1 MIRENQKFLNNI
13 QVIVDIAIIVVSFL
27 LAYYIRFY
35 ILNGYKSMSFSDLFI
50 PILISIPMYLL
61 LYTIFDL
68 YTAKRTKSIYK
79 EIFDI
84 VKVNFVA
91 ALVLILGLYVFKIVN
106 FSRVTLALFVILNTT
121 ITSINRICLRY
132 TLRKYRKKGLNQ
144 KHCLIIGATSTS
156 KELINRINKNKHWG
170 YNVVGIIDN
179 HKNKDGYFEDF
190 KVIGNFEDV
199 EYVLDNKH
207 IDIVFITISAEEY
220 IHIGS
225 LLKACERAGVKTNI
239 IPYYHKYVPAKP
251 RMDDL
256 DGLTMVDTRY
266 VPLDSYI
273 MAFSKRIFDIVFSL
287 FAIILASPIMLLSVI
302 MIKLTSPGPVI
313 YKQER
318 VGLNRKKFYMYK
330 FRSMKVQ
337 TEEEE
342 KTKWSTKNDPRKT
355 KWGSFMRKTSIDE
368 LPQFFNVLKGDMSI
382 IGPRPERPY
391 FVEKFRDEIPRY
403 MIKHQVRPGITGW
416 AQVSGFRGDTSIE
429 GRIEHDLEYIENWT
443 FLFDIKIVF
452 LTIFKGFVNKNAY

>member
-13 QVIVDIAIIVVSFL
+13 QIIVDMVIIVVSFL
-27 LAYYIRFY
+27 FAYYIRFY
-35 ILNGYKSMSFSDLFI
+35 ILDGHISMSFKEFFI

-84 VKVNFVA
+84 VKVNFA
-91 ALVLILGLYVFKIVN
+91 GALILILGLYVFKIVN
-106 FSRVTLALFVILNTT
+106 FSRVTLAIFIILNTT

-144 KHCLIIGATSTS
+144 KHCLIIGATNTS

-179 HKNKDGYFEDF
+179 HKNNDEYFEGF
-190 KVIGNFEDV
+190 KVIGNFEDI
-199 EYVLDNKH
+199 EYVLDHKH
-207 IDIVFITISAEEY
+207 IDIVFIAISAEEY

-225 LLKACERAGVKTNI
+225 LLKACERGGVKTNI

-443 FLFDIKIVF
+443 FFFDIKIVF
-452 LTIFKGFVNKNAY
+452 LTIFNGFVNKNAY

>member
-13 QVIVDIAIIVVSFL
+13 QVIVDMAIIVVSFL

-61 LYTIFDL
+61 LYTMFDL

-91 ALVLILGLYVFKIVN
+91 ALILILGLYVFKIVN

-144 KHCLIIGATSTS
+144 KHCLIIGATNTS
-156 KELINRINKNKHWG
+156 KELISRINKNKHWG

-287 FAIILASPIMLLSVI
+287 FAIILVSPIMLLSVI

-443 FLFDIKIVF
+443 FFFDIKIVF

>member
-13 QVIVDIAIIVVSFL
+13 QVIVDMAIIVVSFL

-68 YTAKRTKSIYK
+68 YTPKRTKSIYK

-91 ALVLILGLYVFKIVN
+91 ALILILGLYVFKIVN
-106 FSRVTLALFVILNTT
+106 FSRVALALFVILNTT

-144 KHCLIIGATSTS
+144 KHCLIIGATNTS

-190 KVIGNFEDV
+190 KVIGNFEDI

-287 FAIILASPIMLLSVI
+287 FAIILVSPIMLLSVI

>member
-13 QVIVDIAIIVVSFL
+13 QIIVDMAIIVVSFL

-91 ALVLILGLYVFKIVN
+91 ALILILGLYVFKIVN

-121 ITSINRICLRY
+121 ITSINRLCLRY

-144 KHCLIIGATSTS
+144 KHCLIIGATNTS

-199 EYVLDNKH
+199 EYVLDNRH

-287 FAIILASPIMLLSVI
+287 FAIILVSPIMLLSVI

-443 FLFDIKIVF
+443 FFFDIKIVF
-452 LTIFKGFVNKNAY
+452 LTIFKGFINKNAY

>member
-13 QVIVDIAIIVVSFL
+13 QIIVDMAIIVVSFL

-68 YTAKRTKSIYK
+68 YTPKRTKSIYK

-91 ALVLILGLYVFKIVN
+91 ALILILGLYVFKIVN

-121 ITSINRICLRY
+121 ITSINRLCLRY

-199 EYVLDNKH
+199 EYVLDDKH

-220 IHIGS
+220 IHIES

-273 MAFSKRIFDIVFSL
+273 MAFSKRVFDIVFSL
-287 FAIILASPIMLLSVI
+287 FAIILVSPIMLLSVI

-452 LTIFKGFVNKNAY
+452 LTIFKGFINKNAY

>member
-1 MIRENQKFLNNI
+1 MIKENQKFLNKI
-13 QVIVDIAIIVVSFL
+13 QVIMDMTIIVVSFL

-35 ILNGYKSMSFSDLFI
+35 ILDGYISMSFKDLFI

-61 LYTIFDL
+61 LYIIFDL
-68 YTAKRTKSIYK
+68 YTPKRTKNIYK

-84 VKVNFVA
+84 VKVNFIA
-91 ALVLILGLYVFKIVN
+91 ALILILGLYVFKIVN
-106 FSRVTLALFVILNTT
+106 FSRITLALFVILNTT
-121 ITSINRICLRY
+121 ITSINRLSLRY

-144 KHCLIIGATSTS
+144 KHCLIIGATNTS
-156 KELINRINKNKHWG
+156 KELIYRINKNKHWG
-170 YNVVGIIDN
+170 YNVVGIIDDY
-179 HKNKDGYFEDF
+179 KTKDEEFEGF
-190 KVIGNFEDV
+190 KVIGNFKDIKSI
-199 EYVLDNKH
+199 LDNKH
-207 IDIVFITISAEEY
+207 IDLVFITIAAEEFV
-220 IHIGS
+220 HIGS

-266 VPLDSYI
+266 VPLDSYF
-273 MAFSKRIFDIVFSL
+273 MALSKRIFDIVFSL
-287 FAIILASPIMLLSVI
+287 LAIILTSPIMLLSVI
-302 MIKLTSPGPVI
+302 MIKLTSPGPII

-342 KTKWSTKNDPRKT
+342 KTKWSTKDDPRKT

-416 AQVSGFRGDTSIE
+416 AQVCGFRGDTSIE

-443 FLFDIKIVF
+443 FFFDIKIVF
-452 LTIFKGFVNKNAY
+452 LTIFKGFINKNAY

>member
-1 MIRENQKFLNNI
+1 MIRENQKFLNKI
-13 QVIVDIAIIVVSFL
+13 QVIMDMTIIVVSFL

-35 ILNGYKSMSFSDLFI
+35 ILDGYISMSFKDFFI

-61 LYTIFDL
+61 LYIIFDL
-68 YTAKRTKSIYK
+68 YTPKRTKNIYK

-84 VKVNFVA
+84 VKVNFIA
-91 ALVLILGLYVFKIVN
+91 ALILILGLYVFKIVN

-144 KHCLIIGATSTS
+144 KHCLIIGATNTS
-156 KELINRINKNKHWG
+156 KELISRINKNKHWG
-170 YNVVGIIDN
+170 YNVIGIIDDY
-179 HKNKDGYFEDF
+179 KTKDEEFEGF
-190 KVIGNFEDV
+190 KVIGNFKDIKSI
-199 EYVLDNKH
+199 LDNKH
-207 IDIVFITISAEEY
+207 IDLVFITIAAEEFV
-220 IHIGS
+220 HIGS
-225 LLKACERAGVKTNI
+225 LLKSCERAGVKTNI

-266 VPLDSYI
+266 VPLDSYF
-273 MAFSKRIFDIVFSL
+273 MALSKRIFDILFSL
-287 FAIILASPIMLLSVI
+287 FAIILTSPIMILSVI

-337 TEEEE
+337 TEQEE

-443 FLFDIKIVF
+443 FFFDIKIVF

>member
-1 MIRENQKFLNNI
+1 M
-13 QVIVDIAIIVVSFL
+13 VIIVVSFL
-27 LAYYIRFY
+27 FAYYIRFY
-35 ILNGYKSMSFSDLFI
+35 ILDGHISMSFKEFFI

-84 VKVNFVA
+84 VKVNFA
-91 ALVLILGLYVFKIVN
+91 GALILILGLYVFKIVN
-106 FSRVTLALFVILNTT
+106 FSRVTLAIFIILNTT

-144 KHCLIIGATSTS
+144 KHCLIIGATNTS

-179 HKNKDGYFEDF
+179 HKNNDEYFEGF
-190 KVIGNFEDV
+190 KVIGNFEDI
-199 EYVLDNKH
+199 EYVLDHKH
-207 IDIVFITISAEEY
+207 IDIVFIAISAEEY

-225 LLKACERAGVKTNI
+225 LLKACERGGVKTNI

-443 FLFDIKIVF
+443 FFFDIKIVF
-452 LTIFKGFVNKNAY
+452 LTIFNGFVNKNAY

>member
-13 QVIVDIAIIVVSFL
+13 QIIVDMAIIVVSFL

-91 ALVLILGLYVFKIVN
+91 ALILILGLYVFKIVN
-106 FSRVTLALFVILNTT
+106 FSRVALALFVILNTT

-144 KHCLIIGATSTS
+144 KHCLIIGATNTS
-156 KELINRINKNKHWG
+156 KELISRINKNKHWG

-179 HKNKDGYFEDF
+179 HKNNDEYFEDF
-190 KVIGNFEDV
+190 KVIGNFEDI

-443 FLFDIKIVF
+443 FLFDMKIVF

>member
-13 QVIVDIAIIVVSFL
+13 QVIMDMTIIVVSFL

-35 ILNGYKSMSFSDLFI
+35 ILNGYKSMEFSDLFI
-50 PILISIPMYLL
+50 PILVSIPMYLL

-68 YTAKRTKSIYK
+68 YSPKRTKLIYK

-84 VKVNFVA
+84 AKVNFVA
-91 ALVLILGLYVFKIVN
+91 ALILILGLYVFKIVN

-144 KHCLIIGATSTS
+144 KHCLIIGATNTS

-199 EYVLDNKH
+199 DYVLDNKH

-287 FAIILASPIMLLSVI
+287 FAIILVSPIMLLSVI

-443 FLFDIKIVF
+443 FFFDIKIVF

>member
-1 MIRENQKFLNNI
+1 MIKENQKFLNKI
-13 QVIVDIAIIVVSFL
+13 QVIMDMSIIVVSFL

-61 LYTIFDL
+61 LYIIFDL

-84 VKVNFVA
+84 VKVNFA
-91 ALVLILGLYVFKIVN
+91 GALILILGLYVFKIVN
-106 FSRVTLALFVILNTT
+106 FSRVTLATFIILNTT

-144 KHCLIIGATSTS
+144 KHCLIIGATNTS

-170 YNVVGIIDN
+170 YNIVGIIDN
-179 HKNKDGYFEDF
+179 HKNKDGYFEYF

-266 VPLDSYI
+266 IPLDSYF
-273 MAFSKRIFDIVFSL
+273 MAFSKRIFDILFSL
-287 FAIILASPIMLLSVI
+287 FAIILTSPIMLLSVI

-313 YKQER
+313 YRQER

-443 FLFDIKIVF
+443 FFFDIKIVF
-452 LTIFKGFVNKNAY
+452 LTIFNGFVNKNAY

>member
-13 QVIVDIAIIVVSFL
+13 QVIVDMAIIVVSFL

-61 LYTIFDL
+61 LYTMFDL

-91 ALVLILGLYVFKIVN
+91 ALILILGLYVFKIVN
-106 FSRVTLALFVILNTT
+106 FSRVTLALFVTLNTT

-144 KHCLIIGATSTS
+144 KHCLIIGATNTS
-156 KELINRINKNKHWG
+156 KELISRINKNKHWG

-287 FAIILASPIMLLSVI
+287 FAIILVSPIMLLSVI

-443 FLFDIKIVF
+443 FFFDIKIVF

>member
-13 QVIVDIAIIVVSFL
+13 QIIVDMVIIVVSFL
-27 LAYYIRFY
+27 FAYYIRFY
-35 ILNGYKSMSFSDLFI
+35 ILDGHISMSFKEFFI

-84 VKVNFVA
+84 VKVNFA
-91 ALVLILGLYVFKIVN
+91 GALILILGLYVFKIVN
-106 FSRVTLALFVILNTT
+106 FSRVTLAIFIILNTT

-144 KHCLIIGATSTS
+144 KHCLIIGATNTS

-179 HKNKDGYFEDF
+179 HKNNDEYFEGF
-190 KVIGNFEDV
+190 KVIGNFEDI
-199 EYVLDNKH
+199 EYVLDHKH
-207 IDIVFITISAEEY
+207 IDIVFIAISAEEY

-225 LLKACERAGVKTNI
+225 LLKACERGGVKTNI

-273 MAFSKRIFDIVFSL
+273 MAFS
-287 FAIILASPIMLLSVI
+287 
-302 MIKLTSPGPVI
+302 
-313 YKQER
+313 
-318 VGLNRKKFYMYK
+318 
-330 FRSMKVQ
+330 
-337 TEEEE
+337 
-342 KTKWSTKNDPRKT
+342 
-355 KWGSFMRKTSIDE
+355 
-368 LPQFFNVLKGDMSI
+368 
-382 IGPRPERPY
+382 
-391 FVEKFRDEIPRY
+391 
-403 MIKHQVRPGITGW
+403 
-416 AQVSGFRGDTSIE
+416 
-429 GRIEHDLEYIENWT
+429 
-443 FLFDIKIVF
+443 
-452 LTIFKGFVNKNAY
+452 